1 MAELR
6 QRLGEFLGLPGPAPE
21 EVVRR
26 ALDDPSF
33 ETDLIT
39 ARGVPGF
46 LRALFDQ
53 PATRGYAV
61 LDAGPTV
68 PDPAAPSPAMPS
80 PAGSA
85 ALIARAVG
93 AVLRWGKAG
102 FATVPIEDL
111 RRREDACLACPH
123 LSEPRAAVQK
133 LVPAGPA
140 GDRTGAR
147 TGRKVCGL
155 CGCVVARKIR
165 LVTESCPAEHPRR
178 AGLSRWGEPA
188 AGQAGG

>member
-1 MAELR
+1 MPSADTSLELR

-53 PATRGYAV
+53 PATRRYAV
-61 LDAGPTV
+61 PDAA
-68 PDPAAPSPAMPS
+68 PAAPS

-85 ALIARAVG
+85 ALIARAAG

-102 FATVPIEDL
+102 FATAGIEDL

-140 GDRTGAR
+140 PTAGDRTGAR
-147 TGRKVCGL
+147 TGRKACGL

-165 LVTESCPAEHPRR
+165 LATESCPDAHPRR